1 MELMLKNKWIIFLFI
16 APALLIYTVVLFIPV
31 LETIVTSFYE
41 WNMFSVDKKFI
52 GLNNFIMLFTRD
64 SVFITS
70 IKNTFLLMLMSV
82 ITQMPVAIILAS
94 ILSTGVFGKKIFK
107 TFYFVPN
114 ILSGAAIGLMWY
126 FMYNSEFG
134 LVNSFLKLIG
144 LGSITRPWLGDEN
157 TVLWA
162 IILVACWQFVGY
174 HMILFLSAIEGI
186 PDSVNESAIIDGAGR
201 WRILWSITIPLI
213 KPIIYVDAIMISTNS
228 LKIFDLV
235 YTLTAGQGGPNH
247 ASSVMALH
255 MFTHAFRNYRFG
267 YSSSS
272 ACVLLISCLIVT
284 LLVNKIFKSES
295 YT

>member
-1 MELMLKNKWIIFLFI
+1 MELMLKNKRTIFLFI
-16 APALLIYTVVLFIPV
+16 APALLVYTVILFIPV
-31 LETIVTSFYE
+31 VETIVTSFYQ
-41 WNMFSVDKKFI
+41 WNMFSIDREFI
-52 GLNNFIMLFTRD
+52 GIDNFIKLFTRD
-64 SVFITS
+64 EVFLTS
-70 IKNTFLLMLMSV
+70 IKNTFLLMLMSI
-82 ITQMPVAIILAS
+82 ITQIPAAVILAS
-94 ILSTGVFGKKIFK
+94 ILSTGVHGKKLFK
-107 TFYFVPN
+107 TFYFIPN

-134 LVNSFLKLIG
+134 LINSFLRLIG
-144 LGSITRPWLGDEN
+144 LGGITRPWLGDEN

-186 PDSVNESAIIDGAGR
+186 PASINESAIIDGAGR
-201 WRILWSITIPLI
+201 WRILRSITIPLI
-213 KPIIYVDAIMISTNS
+213 KPIIYVDVIMISTNS

-255 MFTHAFRNYRFG
+255 MFINAFRNYRFG
-267 YSSSS
+267 YASAI
-272 ACVLLISCLIVT
+272 ACVLLISCFVVT

-295 YT
+295 YD